1 MNNLIANGTNGANGG
16 AITLNSP
23 GAISGTMIEA
33 TANGGGNGGPVT
45 SHSYTFTLSTQN
57 GNGNSI
63 ETLAYGGG
71 TLGHVSINTS
81 SPAKFVVGTGGNATG
96 NGTLGYIN
104 GTTNSGGTNGNGGGG
119 GGGGGG
125 NNGNGTA
132 NGGSGFGFGLGNGNG
147 LATALTANNNNLG
160 NIALNNALLAS
171 LAGFNNDEDFV
182 FNSKTPTDI
191 TEVFQYASED
201 QSNVHTG
208 YVDQDEYRKRI
219 RQLIAGTKTFANEL
233 TADENAT
240 LVKNGVTIASAD
252 ATRLGANYFNID
264 KGNVVFNPT
273 HDIVVGTHDGEVHI
287 AGGSHVFVME
297 SGHDVAVYNLHQNG
311 KGKVYVVS
319 GNQKLTI
326 GTAQMVVLSRQSAKD
341 FDGLN
346 GEMKIIS
353 YRSVRPVEL
362 QNGVRAFI
370 GEFSIPSAFASVI
383 PLNKMLKS
391 DETQD
396 KVAVDRILKSQV
408 VLTSM
413 MGTGS
418 PFENGQPAR

>member
-1 MNNLIANGTNGANGG
+1 
-16 AITLNSP
+16 
-23 GAISGTMIEA
+23 
-33 TANGGGNGGPVT
+33 
-45 SHSYTFTLSTQN
+45 LSAQN
-57 GNGNSI
+57 ANGNSI

-71 TLGHVSINTS
+71 TLGAVSINTS

-104 GTTNSGGTNGNGGGG
+104 GTTNSGGTNA
-119 GGGGGG
+119 GG
-125 NNGNGTA
+125 NNNNNGNNNNGTVNA
-132 NGGSGFGFGLGNGNG
+132 SSGFGFGLGNGNG
-147 LATALTANNNNLG
+147 LATALTANNNNNNNNFG

-171 LAGFNNDEDFV
+171 LAGFNNNDNFV
-182 FNSKTPTDI
+182 LDSKTATDI

-201 QSNVHTG
+201 ESNVHTG
-208 YVDQDEYRKRI
+208 YVNQDEYRKRL
-219 RQLIAGTKTFANEL
+219 RQFIAGTKTFANEF

-240 LVKNGVTIASAD
+240 LVKNGVTIASANVSNV
-252 ATRLGANYFNID
+252 RINYFNID
-264 KGNVVFNPT
+264 KGNVVFNPS
-273 HDIVVGTHDGEVHI
+273 HDIVIGTHEGDVHI
-287 AGGSHVFVME
+287 GGGSHVFVME
-297 SGHDVAVYNLHQNG
+297 SGHDVAIYNLHQEG

-319 GNQKLTI
+319 GNQRLTI
-326 GTAQMVVLSRQSAKD
+326 GTAQMIVLSRQSAKD

-353 YRSVRPVEL
+353 YRSVRPVEM

-391 DETQD
+391 DETKD